1 MVQVGQLV
9 RNALGCS
16 VTVLGVKA
24 AATGEPLRLW
34 VRHASGLEA
43 PAEEHVEPCGAA
55 EQLRRDI
62 QARQQEAQALQA
74 KW

>member
-1 MVQVGQLV
+1 VVQVGQLV

-24 AATGEPLRLW
+24 AAAGEPLRLW

-43 PAEEHVEPCGAA
+43 PAEHVEPCAAA
-55 EQLRRDI
+55 EQLKRDM
-62 QARQQEAQALQA
+62 QARQQQAQALGA

>member
-1 MVQVGQLV
+1 MQVGQLV
-9 RNALGCS
+9 RNVLGCS

-24 AATGEPLRLW
+24 AAAGEPLQLW

-43 PAEEHVEPCGAA
+43 PAQHVQPCAAA
-55 EQLRRDI
+55 EHLRRDI
-62 QARQQEAQALQA
+62 QARQQEAQALGA